1 MVWSEG
7 VPRLE
12 ASTASLMKATTAI
25 ILIVISLAA
34 VGAIAYGSYRERER
48 SNDLE
53 GRIVVLEHT
62 STESASEIARL
73 TADKVKLCKSVDVV
87 RQKIT
92 GVVLSPGSPTPN
104 FDVQADPLSAPERTI
119 LMFYNWCHASS

>member
-1 MVWSEG
+1 M
-7 VPRLE
+7 R
-12 ASTASLMKATTAI
+12 ATTAI

-53 GRIVVLEHT
+53 GRVVVLEHS
-62 STESASEIARL
+62 STESSNEIARL

-92 GVVLSPGSPTPN
+92 GVVLSPESPTPN

-119 LMFYNWCHASS
+119 LMFYNWCHAPS

>member
-1 MVWSEG
+1 
-7 VPRLE
+7 
-12 ASTASLMKATTAI
+12 MKATTAI

-34 VGAIAYGSYRERER
+34 VGGVAYGSYRERER

-53 GRIVVLEHT
+53 GRIVTLEHKSDET
-62 STESASEIARL
+62 ASEIQRL
-73 TADKVKLCKSVDVV
+73 TVDKVKLCRSVDIV

-104 FDVQADPLSAPERTI
+104 FDIAADPLSAPERTI
-119 LMFYNWCHASS
+119 LMLYNWCHAAS

>member
-1 MVWSEG
+1 M
-7 VPRLE
+7 E
-12 ASTASLMKATTAI
+12 AFPVSSLDRASLMKATTAI

-53 GRIVVLEHT
+53 GRIVALEHS
-62 STESASEIARL
+62 STESASEIERL
-73 TADKVKLCKSVDVV
+73 TADKVKLCKSVDIV

-92 GVVLSPGSPTPN
+92 GVVLNPGSQTPN

-119 LMFYNWCHASS
+119 LMLYNWCHPAS

>member
-1 MVWSEG
+1 
-7 VPRLE
+7 
-12 ASTASLMKATTAI
+12 MKATTAI

-34 VGAIAYGSYRERER
+34 VGAIAYGSYRERDR

-62 STESASEIARL
+62 SDETSSEIARL
-73 TADKVKLCKSVDVV
+73 TADKVKLCRTVDIV

-92 GVVLSPGSPTPN
+92 GVVLAPGSPTPN
-104 FDVQADPLSAPERTI
+104 FDVKADPLSAPERTI
-119 LMFYNWCHASS
+119 LMFYNWCHAAG

>member
-1 MVWSEG
+1 
-7 VPRLE
+7 
-12 ASTASLMKATTAI
+12 MKATTAI

-34 VGAIAYGSYRERER
+34 VGAIAYGSYRERDR

-62 STESASEIARL
+62 SDEAASEIARL
-73 TADKVKLCKSVDVV
+73 AADKVKLCRTVDIV

-92 GVVLSPGSPTPN
+92 GVVLSPSSPTPN
-104 FDVQADPLSAPERTI
+104 FDVEADPLSAPERTI
-119 LMFYNWCHASS
+119 LMFYNWCHATG

>member
-1 MVWSEG
+1 VK
-7 VPRLE
+7 
-12 ASTASLMKATTAI
+12 ASPVLGLDRPLMKATTAI

-34 VGAIAYGSYRERER
+34 VGAIAYGSYHERER

-62 STESASEIARL
+62 SDETASEITRL
-73 TADKVKLCKSVDVV
+73 TADKVKLCKSVDIV

-92 GVVLSPGSPTPN
+92 GVVLGPGSPRPN

-119 LMFYNWCHASS
+119 LMFYNWCHASE